1 MDIAKMKEAKRIS
14 LQQMKSKSGSSN
26 PAKIQHEQKL
36 SFSMADESEVFAAN
50 GPA

>member
-1 MDIAKMKEAKRIS
+1 MKEAKRIS
-14 LQQMKSKSGSSN
+14 LQEMKSKSGSHN
-26 PAKIQHEQKL
+26 PAKTHEQKL